1 MDEMR
6 FRSLCANA
14 DSLTVEQLRALRQRL
29 RSLDARREVL
39 ARIDAR
45 SQALEHCVHCGG
57 SALVRWGST
66 RTGLQR
72 LRCKGCGRT
81 FSAATGTVVAR
92 IRLPEKLQQALADM
106 LGPAPS
112 SCRRLAARL
121 DVDKMTIWHWRMAI
135 LAALEGIG
143 ADRLGGIV
151 EADETFVR
159 ESRKGSREWVRHAR
173 DPERFPAPPRPRNPL
188 RWISSHTYSGVIF
201 SSTWASALYPPKWQ
215 IPILT
220 LTDRGGAQ
228 RAERLPDRRAE
239 NLVAVLEDRVR
250 HDAVLCSDGDGA
262 YRMFTRSRRMPH
274 YRIDAKHGPKVI
286 HGAFHIQTV
295 NSLHSRFKAFMKPF
309 CGPATKNLPAYIA
322 WFIARLAGQITAQNN
337 AWKRM
342 LAA

>member
-1 MDEMR
+1 MDGMR
-6 FRSLCANA
+6 FRSLCANI
-14 DSLTVEQLRALRQRL
+14 DVLTVEQLRALRQKL
-29 RSLDARREVL
+29 RSLDARQEVL

-45 SQALEHCVHCGG
+45 SQALERCPHCGG

-72 LRCKGCGRT
+72 LRCKRCRRT

-92 IRLPEKLQQALADM
+92 IRLPEKLQQALSDM
-106 LGPAPS
+106 LGPIPS

-121 DVDKMTIWHWRMAI
+121 GVDKMTVWRWRMSI
-135 LAALEGIG
+135 LNALEGIG

-173 DPERFPAPPRPRNPL
+173 DPERFPAPPRPRWRDFRRLGLLLPAGL
-188 RWISSHTYSGVIF
+188 S
-201 SSTWASALYPPKWQ
+201 KWQ

-220 LTDRGGAQ
+220 LADRSGAH
-228 RAERLPDRRAE
+228 RTERLPDRRAQS
-239 NLVAVLEDRVR
+239 LVAVLEARVR
-250 HDAVLCSDGDGA
+250 RDAVLCSDGDGA
-262 YRMFTRSRRMPH
+262 YRLFARAQGMPH
-274 YRIDAKHGPKVI
+274 YRIDAKQGPRVI
-286 HGAFHIQTV
+286 QAAFHIQTI
-295 NSLHSRFKAFMKPF
+295 NSLHSRFKAFMRPF
-309 CGPATKNLPAYIA
+309 CGPATKNLTAYIA
-322 WFIARLAGQITAQNN
+322 WFVTRLADQTTAQDH

>member
-1 MDEMR
+1 MDGMR
-6 FRSLCANA
+6 FRSLCANI
-14 DSLTVEQLRALRQRL
+14 DGLTVEQLRALRREL

-45 SQALEHCVHCGG
+45 SQTLEHCVDCGG
-57 SALVRWGST
+57 SELVRWGST

-72 LRCKGCGRT
+72 LRCKGCGRS

-92 IRLPEKLQQALADM
+92 IRLPEKLQEAVEDM

-121 DVDKMTIWHWRMAI
+121 DIDKMTAWRWRMAI
-135 LAALEGIG
+135 LEALEGAG
-143 ADRLGGIV
+143 GGSGTDRLGGIV
-151 EADETFVR
+151 EADETYQR

-173 DPERFPAPPRPRNPL
+173 DPERFPAPPRPRWRDFRRLGLLLPAGL
-188 RWISSHTYSGVIF
+188 S
-201 SSTWASALYPPKWQ
+201 KWQ
-215 IPILT
+215 IPILS
-220 LTDRGGAQ
+220 LADRAGAQ

-239 NLVAVLEDRVR
+239 SLVAVLEARVCR
-250 HDAVLCSDGDGA
+250 DAVLCSDGDGA
-262 YRMFTRSRRMPH
+262 YRLFARAHGMPH
-274 YRIDAKHGPKVI
+274 YRIDARRGPRVI
-286 HGAFHIQTV
+286 QAAFHIQTV
-295 NSLHSRFKAFMKPF
+295 NGLHSRFKAFMRPF

-322 WFIARLAGQITAQNN
+322 WFITTLAGHSDAQDH

>member
-173 DPERFPAPPRPRNPL
+173 DPERFPAPPRPRWRDFSRLGLL
-188 RWISSHTYSGVIF
+188 RPAGTS
-201 SSTWASALYPPKWQ
+201 KWQ

>member
-1 MDEMR
+1 MDGMR
-6 FRSLCANA
+6 FRSLCANV
-14 DSLTVEQLRALRQRL
+14 DRLSVGQIRELRRKLRAL
-29 RSLDARREVL
+29 DARKEVL

-45 SQALEHCVHCGG
+45 GQSLECCVHCGG

-106 LGPAPS
+106 LAPVPS

-121 DVDKMTIWHWRMAI
+121 GVDKMTVWRWRMGI
-135 LAALEGIG
+135 LAALGGVG
-143 ADRLGGIV
+143 AHRLGGIV
-151 EADETFVR
+151 EADETYLR

-173 DPERFPAPPRPRNPL
+173 EPGRWPEPPRPRWRDFRRLGLLLPIGL
-188 RWISSHTYSGVIF
+188 SR
-201 SSTWASALYPPKWQ
+201 WQ

-220 LTDRGGAQ
+220 LADRAGAR

-239 NLVAVLEDRVR
+239 SLVAVLKARVSG
-250 HDAVLCSDGDGA
+250 DAVLCSDGDGA
-262 YRMFTRSRRMPH
+262 YGLFAQMHGLPH
-274 YRIDAKHGPKVI
+274 YKLDATHGPRVI
-286 HGAFHIQTV
+286 KAAFHIQTV
-295 NSLHSRFKAFMKPF
+295 NSMHSRFKAFMRPF
-309 CGPATKNLPAYIA
+309 CGPATQNLTAYIA
-322 WFIARLAGQITAQNN
+322 WFIARLADQSTAQNN
-337 AWKRM
+337 AWQRM